1 MSLPMPS
8 RVIVNSTPLI
18 VLANVNKL
26 ELLQQL
32 YGRIVVPQAV
42 YDEVTIKPNS
52 SIRGTISHNRWI
64 AVERISSI
72 EEKKMYQAKLHAGEV
87 EVMILAQEEPQ
98 ADLVI
103 LDDNAAKKTA
113 KYLGLKVT
121 GTLGILV
128 KAKKQNLLEEIKP
141 VLDEII
147 SNGFYISNTL
157 YNLVL
162 QQVGEEV

>member
-1 MSLPMPS
+1 MPS

-32 YGRIVVPQAV
+32 YGRIIVPQAV
-42 YDEVTIKPNS
+42 YDEVTAKPHSLS
-52 SIRGTISHNRWI
+52 SLTVAQSHWIVVEQISNQ
-64 AVERISSI
+64 A
-72 EEKKMYQAKLHAGEV
+72 EKKMYQAKLHAGEV
-87 EVMILAQEEPQ
+87 EVMILAQENPQ

-128 KAKKQNLLEEIKP
+128 KAKEQNFLEEIRP

-147 SNGFYISNTL
+147 ANGFYISKTL
-157 YNLVL
+157 YHLVL
-162 QQVGEEV
+162 QQAGETA